1 MITGEVVSSPS
12 DHGGCTMFKANV
24 FKISIAT
31 ILIFATLGCGRKEA
45 PPQPKEQ
52 ESPAV
57 TAPQPKEQED
67 PTLAAVAPLFK
78 KWDQVFNSKDP
89 DKFMEIIPNEVKD
102 RIPEEAKKKVCAEFV
117 SQLEAGLKGVD
128 MRTSVDRIVIENNE
142 ETKATAYVTHT
153 VIDLEA
159 RKMSPLKKSISYPI
173 IKEAGEWKLDIQ
185 RWGETGQAKAAATQP
200 KPKSGLVV
208 SLSYEDWKYGYR
220 IYAAEVY
227 NSGDKTESISPN
239 DFILVNDRDESI
251 EAKIPFE
258 RDLGSYENLLN
269 LHVLPKTRTK
279 GYLFFKT
286 GRSVQYI
293 AFLPTG
299 EKIPISAS
307 R

>member
-1 MITGEVVSSPS
+1 MLKDI
-12 DHGGCTMFKANV
+12 
-24 FKISIAT
+24 FKIVIVAVM
-31 ILIFATLGCGRKEA
+31 IYATLACGRKET

-52 ESPAV
+52 GSQTV
-57 TAPQPKEQED
+57 TTPLPKEQED
-67 PTLAAVAPLFK
+67 PTVTAVAPLFK

-102 RIPEEAKKKVCAEFV
+102 RLPEEARKKVCAEFV
-117 SQLEAGLKGVD
+117 SRLEVDLKGID
-128 MRTSVDRIVIENNE
+128 MRTSVDRIVMENNE

-153 VIDLEA
+153 VVDSEA
-159 RKMSPLKKSISYPI
+159 RNTPPEKRSISYPI
-173 IKEAGEWKLDIQ
+173 IKEASEWKLDIL
-185 RWGETGQAKAAATQP
+185 RWAETGQAKAATTQP

-208 SLSYEDWKYGYR
+208 SLTYEDWKYGYR

-239 DFILVNDRDESI
+239 DFILVNDRNESI

-293 AFLPTG
+293 VFLPTG

>member
-1 MITGEVVSSPS
+1 
-12 DHGGCTMFKANV
+12 
-24 FKISIAT
+24 
-31 ILIFATLGCGRKEA
+31 LIFATLACSRKET

-78 KWDQVFNSKDP
+78 KWDQMLNSKDP

-102 RIPEEAKKKVCAEFV
+102 RIPEEARKKVCAEFL
-117 SQLEAGLKGVD
+117 SQLEADLKGID
-128 MRTSVDRIVIENNE
+128 MRTSVDRIVVENNE
-142 ETKATAYVTHT
+142 ETKATAYVTHAL
-153 VIDLEA
+153 IDLEA
-159 RKMSPLKKSISYPI
+159 GKTSPEKRSVSYPI
-173 IKEAGEWKLDIQ
+173 IKEAGEWKFDIR

-208 SLSYEDWKYGYR
+208 SLTYEDWKYGYL

-227 NSGDKTESISPN
+227 NSGDKTESVSPYN
-239 DFILVNDRDESI
+239 FILVNDRNESI

-286 GRSVQYI
+286 GRPVQYI

-299 EKIPISAS
+299 EKVHVSGA

>member
-1 MITGEVVSSPS
+1 MLKDI
-12 DHGGCTMFKANV
+12 
-24 FKISIAT
+24 FKIVIVAVM
-31 ILIFATLGCGRKEA
+31 IYATLACGRKET

-52 ESPAV
+52 KNQTV
-57 TAPQPKEQED
+57 TAPLPKEQED

-102 RIPEEAKKKVCAEFV
+102 RVPEEARKKVCAEFV
-117 SQLEAGLKGVD
+117 GQLETSLKGID
-128 MRTSVDRIVIENNE
+128 MRTSVDRIVMENNE

-159 RKMSPLKKSISYPI
+159 RKTSPEKKSISYPI
-173 IKEAGEWKLDIQ
+173 IKEAGEWKLDIR
-185 RWGETGQAKAAATQP
+185 RWAETAQAKGSAEP
-200 KPKSGLVV
+200 KPKSGLVI
-208 SLSYEDWKYGYR
+208 SLSYEDGKYGYL

-227 NSGDKTESISPN
+227 NSGEKTESVSPN
-239 DFILVNDRDESI
+239 DFILVNDRNESI

-286 GRSVQYI
+286 GRPVQYI

-299 EKIPISAS
+299 EKIPVSKL